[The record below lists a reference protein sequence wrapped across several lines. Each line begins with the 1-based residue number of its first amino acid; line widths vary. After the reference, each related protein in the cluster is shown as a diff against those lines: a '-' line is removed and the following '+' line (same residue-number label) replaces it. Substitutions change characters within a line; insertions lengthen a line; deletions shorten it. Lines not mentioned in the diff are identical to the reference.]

1 MLGDKKMK
9 KIKTTPILVACLLL
23 TSALIVMSLAVMPS
37 KAEELCQPEDP
48 EENMEETEAHGT
60 VSVSGSAS
68 VECGPDQMS
77 IFLKIVGND
86 LESIVTARD
95 KASTILDATLKAIK
109 NLNVAEEDME
119 TTSYNL
125 EPVYEWEHNEKV
137 FRGYFATVTI
147 KVSLKEKDF
156 SKAGKIIDAAANAGS
171 FVDSIQFELSREKRE
186 EMKLKLFAE
195 AAKDAKLKAEI
206 IVTAIGDTLGNV
218 KSINA
223 NNYGYSPFKYYRAT
237 LDFKAG
243 NLAYAGSAPPTT
255 ILPSDLTITVNINA
269 VFEIL

>member
-1 MLGDKKMK
+1 MK

-23 TSALIVMSLAVMPS
+23 ISSIAVMSLAGMPS
-37 KAEELCQPEDP
+37 KAEASDLL
-48 EENMEETEAHGT
+48 EEVEEETEAHGT

-77 IFLKIVGND
+77 IFLKAVGQD
-86 LESIVTARD
+86 LESIVNARD
-95 KASTILDATLKAIK
+95 KAATILDAILKAIK
-109 NLNVAEEDME
+109 ELNVPEGDIE

-125 EPVYEWEHNEKV
+125 EPVYEWENSKKV
-137 FRGYFATVTI
+137 FRGYFATVTV
-147 KVSLKEKDF
+147 KVILKEKDF
-156 SKAGKIIDAAANAGS
+156 SKAGKIIDAAVNAGS

-186 EMKLKLFAE
+186 EMKLELFAE
-195 AAKDAKLKAEI
+195 AAKDAKLKAET
-206 IVTAIGDTLGNV
+206 IVTALGDTLGNV

-223 NNYGYSPFKYYRAT
+223 NNYGYSPFRYYEGKIGF
-237 LDFKAG
+237 DGK
-243 NLAYAGSAPPTT
+243 NLSYAGSAPPTT